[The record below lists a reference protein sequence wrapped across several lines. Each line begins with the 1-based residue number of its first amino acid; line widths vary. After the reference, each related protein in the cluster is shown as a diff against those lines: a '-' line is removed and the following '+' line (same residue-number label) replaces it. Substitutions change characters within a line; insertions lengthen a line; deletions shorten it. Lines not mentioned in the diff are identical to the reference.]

1 MSENTPNNPSQG
13 APAAGGYGYD
23 AGAHP
28 AQDASLP
35 GQAAQPGNVAQA
47 AQPSQPVQSS
57 QPGNAAQPAAPVAP
71 QQPVQPQQ
79 APQPAPAS
87 AHAQPNAEAQAAP
100 AQPGQ
105 PAAAPQPDVAQ
116 PGVAP
121 QPGAAQPGQPG
132 QATYAPS
139 APHPA
144 VKALGATWNA
154 FLDVFSSNPATAH
167 ARISS
172 AGAWGWIVP
181 TTLQALVGAFFF
193 SQLVILA
200 AVVMMSMLG
209 YMFGGRS
216 GAAYGGA
223 YAAQAVPTGRMILA
237 YVLMALAI
245 FGVQVLRGV
254 QLQLTAR
261 IGKAPTT
268 FTASMHAVSV
278 SSLALIPSF
287 LLLNLLV
294 FFLRLTRSGDGAFFL
309 TMLMVLVL
317 AFAVFSG
324 ESLTYLGLNRLGRFA
339 KSPIIMHA
347 ALSTAWV
354 LASMVVYYVAI
365 RLMGA

>member
-13 APAAGGYGYD
+13 AAGGYGYD

-35 GQAAQPGNVAQA
+35 GQAAQPGNAAQV

-57 QPGNAAQPAAPVAP
+57 QQGNVAQSAAPVVP

-79 APQPAPAS
+79 APQPAQVNAN
-87 AHAQPNAEAQAAP
+87 AQPNTEAAS

-105 PAAAPQPDVAQ
+105 PAAAPQPGAAQ

-154 FLDVFSSNPATAH
+154 VRDVFSSNPAPAH

-200 AVVMMSMLG
+200 ATVAMSMMG
-209 YMFGGRS
+209 YMYGRGG
-216 GAAYGGA
+216 AYGGA
-223 YAAQAVPTGRMILA
+223 YASQAVPTGRMILA

-261 IGKAPTT
+261 IGKAPAS

-287 LLLNLLV
+287 LVLNLLV
-294 FFLRLTRSGDGAFFL
+294 FFMTLSRSGDGASFL

-324 ESLTYLGLNRLGRFA
+324 EALTYLGLNRLGRFA

-354 LASMVVYYVAI
+354 LASMIVYYVAI

>member
-1 MSENTPNNPSQG
+1 MSENTPTNPSQG
-13 APAAGGYGYD
+13 ATGGYGYD

-35 GQAAQPGNVAQA
+35 GQAAQP
-47 AQPSQPVQSS
+47 SQPVQSS
-57 QPGNAAQPAAPVAP
+57 QQGNAAQPAAPVAP

-79 APQPAPAS
+79 APQPAQVNAN
-87 AHAQPNAEAQAAP
+87 AQPSAEAEAAP
-100 AQPGQ
+100 AQPG
-105 PAAAPQPDVAQ
+105 
-116 PGVAP
+116 VAP
-121 QPGAAQPGQPG
+121 QPGQPG

-172 AGAWGWIVP
+172 AGAWGWIIP

-200 AVVMMSMLG
+200 AVVAMSMVG
-209 YMFGGRS
+209 YMYGGRG

-261 IGKAPTT
+261 IGKAPAS

-278 SSLALIPSF
+278 SSLVLIPSF

-324 ESLTYLGLNRLGRFA
+324 EALTYLGLNRLGRFA

-365 RLMGA
+365 RLMGS